1 MTRTNDNLERSN
13 GVACLGRGAA
23 RRACRVVLGLG
34 HSGFAVNAAEQ
45 LRASGWE
52 VTTAATA
59 EDARR
64 MAVRGRAA
72 AVVVGMTGDMT
83 ETAKVAVASPR
94 KAKLVVVAPARD
106 GRVEQQVGFLGATF
120 AAEADGVARLVR
132 LVTGE

>member
-1 MTRTNDNLERSN
+1 MTLKNGNMGRTN
-13 GVACLGRGAA
+13 GTACLDRGVK
-23 RRACRVVLGLG
+23 RACRVVLGLG

-64 MAVRGRAA
+64 LAVRGRAA
-72 AVVVGMTGDMT
+72 AVVVGMADGLA

-94 KAKLVVVAPARD
+94 KAKVVVVAPARD
-106 GRVEQQVGFLGATF
+106 GRVEREVGFLGAAF
-120 AAEADGVARLVR
+120 AAEADGVARLVK